1 MLPLTPVTRLQEG
14 VTQMKIFLLPEDR
27 ELIKQACQKKGVTMT
42 HLARTLLVSWASG
55 ELSEE

>member
-1 MLPLTPVTRLQEG
+1 MLTIAPVTRLQEG

-42 HLARTLLVSWASG
+42 HLARTLLVSWARE
-55 ELSEE
+55 ELSEQ